1 MNLTTQELCL
11 TASTSDAD
19 SLEVK
24 LYLSCFENATLLV
37 SEAVIAAAAA
47 AAASQVS
54 GHETADTLLADFA
67 QKCSAGLEVKYLSCF
82 ENATLL
88 VSDLD
93 SVADEAVIAAAAAA
107 QESGHVTA
115 DTLLDDFAQQCS
127 YGLEVKC
134 LSWFE
139 NAILLGVDLH
149 SVADEA
155 VIAAA
160 AAAAAAQVS
169 GHVWAHTL
177 LAGFA

>member
-1 MNLTTQELCL
+1 M

-37 SEAVIAAAAA
+37 SEAVIAAAA

-155 VIAAA
+155 VIAVAV
-160 AAAAAAQVS
+160 AAAAQVS

>member
-1 MNLTTQELCL
+1 M

-37 SEAVIAAAAA
+37 SEAVIAAAAAA

-93 SVADEAVIAAAAAA
+93 SVADEAVIAAAAA

-155 VIAAA
+155 VIAVAV
-160 AAAAAAQVS
+160 AAAAQVS

>member
-1 MNLTTQELCL
+1 MNLTSQELCL

-24 LYLSCFENATLLV
+24 YLSCFENATLLV
-37 SEAVIAAAAA
+37 SEAVIAAA

-93 SVADEAVIAAAAAA
+93 SVADEAVIAAAAAAAA